1 MALENMKS
9 MFGKVVKTWN
19 NFNVY
24 GQPAQI
30 NRNTNKKPVTQIVQG
45 GGYSPGNKYGDDH
58 GIDEV

>member
-24 GQPAQI
+24 GKPSHI
-30 NRNTNKKPVTQIVQG
+30 NRNTNKKPISQIVQS
-45 GGYSPGNKYGDDH
+45 GGYTPGNKYGDDV

>member
-45 GGYSPGNKYGDDH
+45 GGYIPGNKYGDDP